1 MITLFL
7 TCLLKRLPAPM
18 ARSLFLLEAKPF
30 ISCFSYF
37 DSISLHTP
45 SNCGIDRPVNDLKS
59 EGFLDNLSYDN
70 KKKGQLYT
78 EQTEIKLFG
87 LITQEIYLTDFFI
100 VKIYEK
106 TKPFDHVLVCI
117 SLFFWMGENSHQSIL
132 L

>member
-117 SLFFWMGENSHQSIL
+117 SLFF
-132 L
+132 